1 MIQRTESLSE
11 MSERAVRVLVREFGI
26 VDTLRF
32 INQFRV
38 GDSDYTKDRESLF
51 SGQSVPELAEQIKQW
66 RMANPRSKG
75 RSSVDHRSE

>member
-32 INQFRV
+32 LNQFRV
-38 GDSDYTKDRESLF
+38 GTGDYSKDRDAHF
-51 SGQSVPELAEQIKQW
+51 TGQSVPELAEQIQQW
-66 RMANPRSKG
+66 RAANPRSQTK
-75 RSSVDHRSE
+75 

>member
-38 GDSDYTKDRESLF
+38 GSSDYTKDRESLF
-51 SGQSVPELAEQIKQW
+51 SGQSVPELAEQIKDW
-66 RMANPRSKG
+66 RMANPRGKD
-75 RSSVDHRSE
+75 SSAVDHHTQ